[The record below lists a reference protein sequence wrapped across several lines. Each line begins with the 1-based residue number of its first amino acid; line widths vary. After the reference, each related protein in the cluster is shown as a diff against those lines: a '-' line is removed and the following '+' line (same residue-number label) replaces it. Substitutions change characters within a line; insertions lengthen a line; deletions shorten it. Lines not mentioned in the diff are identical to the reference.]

1 MMFAAPV
8 RPYLFMELH
17 ILHRGVT
24 NDTYI
29 CSYLGGEVG
38 SPNSMRPKG
47 GSKQGVLKRERER
60 ASPAGSGPS
69 LLAKR
74 RGSAEKRKLPQKQQ
88 RRGRGGSPSPSS
100 SSEDGD
106 EESEDDE
113 AEEEASSGSSGSDDG
128 DDGVSAG
135 GVVNDRVKRKSPEGA
150 MMNRATANGAS
161 RARGSSRRG
170 GSSSAVAAV
179 ATALAESDVVPLRP
193 RAARQLPDDDE
204 ATTVAGKAAVKG
216 AAKDAGRSK
225 ESGKAAQQRGV
236 KQPASGPTLAPKP
249 LSSSAP
255 LGQKENVSSAKAIEI
270 LGLHKVI
277 SIRLRHP
284 NIPVLQQK
292 T

>member
-1 MMFAAPV
+1 MKLQIPLST
-8 RPYLFMELH
+8 RS
-17 ILHRGVT
+17 
-24 NDTYI
+24 
-29 CSYLGGEVG
+29 CLGGEVG
-38 SPNSMRPKG
+38 NPHPMRPKG
-47 GSKQGVLKRERER
+47 SSKQGALKRERER

-74 RGSAEKRKLPQKQQ
+74 KASAEKRKLPQKQQ
-88 RRGRGGSPSPSS
+88 PRLRGGSPSPSS
-100 SSEDGD
+100 SSEDNDD
-106 EESEDDE
+106 EDSEDE
-113 AEEEASSGSSGSDDG
+113 AEEEASGSSGSDDDG
-128 DDGVSAG
+128 DDGFSAG
-135 GVVNDRVKRKSPEGA
+135 GVCGGDGKGKSHPGA
-150 MMNRATANGAS
+150 AIRATANGAS

-193 RAARQLPDDDE
+193 RAARQLPDDDV

-225 ESGKAAQQRGV
+225 DSGKAETQQRGV
-236 KQPASGPTLAPKP
+236 KQPVSGLTLAPKP
-249 LSSSAP
+249 LLSTAP